1 MAISLVQMDNRKRI
15 LALGK
20 LGFGINDEGYVYNS
34 ATKKEVMCI
43 YSKERVHINTAAL
56 LPGSVK
62 IINATPTTMA
72 QYFLETD
79 L

>member
-1 MAISLVQMDNRKRI
+1 MAISLIQMDNQKRV
-15 LALGK
+15 LALNK
-20 LGFGINDEGYVYNS
+20 IGFEINDDGYVYNS

-62 IINATPTTMA
+62 IVNATPTTMA
-72 QYFLETD
+72 EYFLETD